1 MMHLSLSLSLTSI
14 KKNSYIMAEKE
25 QQPAYPL
32 ASTNGY
38 ARSDQEAGPEHAKE
52 LRRKKRMK
60 CFIYIV
66 AFVIFQTAIIA
77 LFGLTIM
84 KVRGPKFRVRSATID
99 SFQVGTG
106 TSPSFN
112 LTMKAELGVKNT
124 NFGSYKFDNSTINF
138 FYKGIPVGSTNV
150 LKSRAKLRSTKKFI
164 IEVDLSL
171 TGNSDLGA
179 DLTSGVLQLTSQSS
193 LRGKVE
199 LFKVMKKKKST
210 NMNCTMDIN
219 TTNTTHQVQIV
230 ACK

>member
-1 MMHLSLSLSLTSI
+1 
-14 KKNSYIMAEKE
+14 MAEKD
-25 QQPAYPL
+25 QQVYPMTQ
-32 ASTNGY
+32 ATSHH
-38 ARSDQEAGPEHAKE
+38 AKHDEEAATVQSKE

-84 KVRGPKFRVRSATID
+84 KVRSPKFRVRSATFD
-99 SFQVGTG
+99 SFDVGTA
-106 TSPSFN
+106 TSPSFKLKMN
-112 LTMKAELGVKNT
+112 AELGVKNT
-124 NFGSYKFDNSTINF
+124 NFGPYKFDNSTITF
-138 FYKGIPVGSTNV
+138 FYKGTQVGSTNV
-150 LKSRAKLRSTKKFI
+150 LKSRAKLRSTKKFTI
-164 IEVDLSL
+164 AVELSL

-210 NMNCTMDIN
+210 NMNCTMNIS
-219 TTNTTHQVQIV
+219 TTAKQLQNVV
-230 ACK
+230 CK